1 MVEGYS
7 LKFEWEGGE
16 YIDISFVNKE
26 GVWGCIN
33 TFKDNEKIEFRGE
46 NFEKEIDEWINDP
59 EVDPCSRSKGV
70 QLWTLILTHCYTVNL
85 GVGRNC
91 VRLAGPC
98 NGAR

>member
-33 TFKDNEKIEFRGE
+33 TFKDNEKIEFTRE

-59 EVDPCSRSKGV
+59 EA
-70 QLWTLILTHCYTVNL
+70 THAHDLREYSY
-85 GVGRNC
+85 GH
-91 VRLAGPC
+91 
-98 NGAR
+98 